1 MREMR
6 GVVELFSQHCPG
18 SKVVPE
24 PGDVQ
29 DGLVDHDPVDHH
41 LEEVADVPADGQDV
55 AVDEGKL
62 GKGSQFPAFFFF
74 F

>member
-1 MREMR
+1 MWETQD
-6 GVVELFSQHCPG
+6 VELFSQHCPG

-41 LEEVADVPADGQDV
+41 LEEVADVTADGQDV

-62 GKGSQFPAFFFF
+62 EREVSLPHGKIIFF
-74 F
+74 